1 MCSLSFVPCC
11 FQFQLTWYFS
21 YLSRAFESL
30 QVFLCLLRNFALRP
44 SKIYFS
50 SRSLQRP
57 SVQRL
62 DENVRKL
69 RNEKRPTF
77 WPEVATEKKQNR
89 SIFLASRDWKCVR
102 TLTKFPIK
110 DLTFF
115 TSLVRRAAKLK
126 IRIRIAAKTGKKF
139 NLRFGPGPETEAFSI
154 GKKFD
159 HK

>member
-1 MCSLSFVPCC
+1 MCSLSFVPFC

-21 YLSRAFESL
+21 YLSWAFESL
-30 QVFLCLLRNFALRP
+30 QVFFSACCEILL
-44 SKIYFS
+44 YVQFS
-50 SRSLQRP
+50 SRPLQRP

-77 WPEVATEKKQNR
+77 RPEVATEKKQNR

-139 NLRFGPGPETEAFSI
+139 NLRFRTRPRDRSVFNWQKIWP
-154 GKKFD
+154 
-159 HK
+159 